1 MTGKSENF
9 MEQNNPNPR
18 RRGKAVKPAMVHVN
32 IRIPEEVLAYFKGK
46 PQYTLAMREVLTN
59 HYKSNR

>member
-1 MTGKSENF
+1 